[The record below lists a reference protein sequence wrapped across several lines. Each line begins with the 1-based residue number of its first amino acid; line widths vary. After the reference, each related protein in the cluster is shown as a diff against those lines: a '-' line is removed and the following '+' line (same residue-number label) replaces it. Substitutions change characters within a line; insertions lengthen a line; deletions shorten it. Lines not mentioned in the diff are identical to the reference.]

1 MDATLIKKG
10 SLVKKLSGKIIETKA
25 FSTGDV
31 AVSLGRRLREL
42 RELAGMTQSQLA
54 EQIGASRSAISRI
67 ENRDDIST
75 ALLKKFV
82 AGLGAKL
89 RIDASFDASSP
100 VMLRVREAFDIE
112 HANDDQLLFPL
123 FEEEPFKASRDVV
136 LSIKPQYSTPIL
148 EGTKT
153 VELRRRFPVQ
163 VPRGTLAY
171 IYSTSPT
178 RALTGTARIMGVEKI
193 ALGEMWERYSSVAC
207 IERDDF
213 DAYFSGLDEG
223 VVIQLGNVHQLPR
236 AIGLDELRDRF
247 EFAPPQSFV
256 YANPLLREA
265 IKHESSSLPH

>member
-1 MDATLIKKG
+1 MDATLVKKG
-10 SLVKKLSGKIIETKA
+10 ELVKKISEKIIETKM
-25 FSTGDV
+25 FSAGETGV
-31 AVSLGRRLREL
+31 PLGRRLREL

-54 EQIGASRSAISRI
+54 KQIGASRSAISRI

-82 AGLGAKL
+82 AGLGAQL

-100 VMLRVREAFDIE
+100 TMLRIKEAFEVE
-112 HANDDQLLFPL
+112 HTSDDQLLFPL
-123 FEEEPFKASRDVV
+123 FEDAPFKASRDVV
-136 LSIKPQYSTPIL
+136 LSIKPQYSIPIL
-148 EGTKT
+148 EGEKT

-163 VPRGTLAY
+163 VPKGTLAY

-178 RALTGTARIMGVEKI
+178 RALTGTARILGVEKI
-193 ALGEMWERYSSVAC
+193 ALGEMWKKYSSVAC

-223 VVIQLGNVHQLPR
+223 VAIQLGNVHQLSR

-256 YANPLLREA
+256 YAKPLLREA